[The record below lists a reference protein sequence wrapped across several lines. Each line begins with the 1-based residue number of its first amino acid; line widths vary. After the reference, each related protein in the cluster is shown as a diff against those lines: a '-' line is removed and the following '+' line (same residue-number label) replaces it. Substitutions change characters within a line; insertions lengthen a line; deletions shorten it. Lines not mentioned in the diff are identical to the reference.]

1 MYPLFEIWKD
11 SCKIVLCRSFDFPYL
26 LVSPS
31 SFPLRHFG
39 SCSAKLRCDESIQ
52 SSSFLSITWITLRQT
67 YHSFNFSV
75 FFGNVLTVAQKPRTF
90 PNNQQSFIVF
100 CSAGI
105 ARQFDGITLL
115 FLCSS

>member
-1 MYPLFEIWKD
+1 M
-11 SCKIVLCRSFDFPYL
+11 R
-26 LVSPS
+26 
-31 SFPLRHFG
+31 
-39 SCSAKLRCDESIQ
+39 
-52 SSSFLSITWITLRQT
+52 RQLAVMLPADWGLT

-100 CSAGI
+100 CSAGT
-105 ARQFDGITLL
+105 ARQFDGVTLL